1 MNSKDAIFIQINDL
15 LKQVLDP
22 EIGINIVDLGL
33 VYEVS
38 VSEENEIKVVM
49 TLTTPGCPMG
59 QSITDTVTNL
69 LTRHLPGYTVKIELV
84 WFPAWDAGMISEAGQ
99 AQLNGTTEQEKNE
112 EEPKSFWNR
121 FF

>member
-1 MNSKDAIFIQINDL
+1 MNNKDAIFIQINDL

-38 VSEENEIKVVM
+38 VTEENEINVVM

-59 QSITDTVTNL
+59 QSITNTVTNL
-69 LTRHLPGYTVKIELV
+69 LTRHLPGYTVNIELV
-84 WFPAWDAGMISEAGQ
+84 WSPSWDAGMISEAGQ
-99 AQLNGTTEQEKNE
+99 AQLNGSDRQEESE

-121 FF
+121 LF

>member
-1 MNSKDAIFIQINDL
+1 MNNKDDLFTRINDL

-38 VSEENEIKVVM
+38 VSEENEINVVM

-84 WFPAWDAGMISEAGQ
+84 WSPAWDAGMISEAGQ